1 VVKRQGWQNANNDA
15 DPGRT
20 TLIGDLLD
28 AQGMANRMTGLKDL
42 KSTETYIWAIA
53 QKRAAFSTR
62 PRITPALWGHVMIT
76 QPGSFGQ
83 TADGLTIG
91 VVEATAAGKRELQY
105 IDSTFRNSKKQVKGT
120 VFAVWRGSKS
130 DPMNVRVSRLK
141 V

>member
-1 VVKRQGWQNANNDA
+1 
-15 DPGRT
+15 
-20 TLIGDLLD
+20 
-28 AQGMANRMTGLKDL
+28 
-42 KSTETYIWAIA
+42 
-53 QKRAAFSTR
+53 
-62 PRITPALWGHVMIT
+62 MIT